1 MGYRELLIV
10 EPGHKVRLKDIDPG
24 YHGKHESHDKAQP
37 EIDSHLQHMA
47 ALQELMYA
55 ERKHALLI
63 VLQGIDT
70 AGKDGVCWHVV
81 KGMNPQG
88 CSVTGFEQPSSEELA
103 HDFLWRVHQRTPP
116 PRPCRSVNP
125 SHSADRLALRGPKP
139 AP

>member
-1 MGYRELLIV
+1 MDYRDLLIV
-10 EPGHKVRLKDIDPG
+10 EPGHKVRLKDVDPG

-37 EIDSHLQHMA
+37 EIDSHVEHMA

-81 KGMNPQG
+81 KGTITN
-88 CSVTGFEQPSSEELA
+88 GFAILRSRRSSA
-103 HDFLWRVHQRTPP
+103 QRSPGW
-116 PRPCRSVNP
+116 
-125 SHSADRLALRGPKP
+125 A
-139 AP
+139 